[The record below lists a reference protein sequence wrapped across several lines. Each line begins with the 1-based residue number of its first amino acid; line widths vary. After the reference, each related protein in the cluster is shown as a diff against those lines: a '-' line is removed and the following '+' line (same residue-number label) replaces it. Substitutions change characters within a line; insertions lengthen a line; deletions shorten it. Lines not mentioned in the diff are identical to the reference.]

1 MRFLTR
7 ARFQIRLLTPI
18 LTWLILLNLC
28 VASPASTIFA
38 AQETGASDTVA
49 NAEEVQ
55 PTTEAIQASAGISE
69 TVAKAIEPVDAW
81 FGKYLVGP
89 LASFFF
95 FDFYTGPRFDDAG
108 AKTSAGWLG
117 VSLPFVVIWLLAGAI
132 FLTFK
137 MAFINVRGFFHAIA
151 LTMGKYDSPDE
162 VGEVSH
168 FQALTSALSATVG
181 LGNIAGVAIAIGAG
195 GPGATFWMIVI
206 GLLGMSSK
214 FTECTLGQMYRRVDP
229 KTGRVSGGP
238 MRYLADGLKE
248 MGLGPLGSILSV
260 FFALLCIGASF
271 GGGNAFQVGQSLDA
285 IRGDQHFGFIDENPW
300 IYGVTLAILAGV
312 VIIGGI
318 KSIGKVA
325 SKIVPFMCA
334 AYVLM
339 ALYIIGTHLDMVMP
353 AFTSIWENAFNW
365 QAGMGAILGVMVV
378 GIQRA
383 VFSNE
388 AGVGSAAIAHSAAKT
403 DEPVSEGIVALLE
416 PFIDTVVICTM
427 TALVIIIA
435 GGDWVPQTETDALLN
450 KDYGSW
456 SNPAYGE
463 YVSGAKK
470 SGAAL
475 TVAAV
480 SGDAGL
486 KWFKYVLYAAVIL
499 FAYSTIISWFYY
511 GERCWTNLFGEWSS
525 FIYKVM
531 FLTFTVLG
539 SIVTTGNI
547 LDFSDLLILSMALPN
562 MLGLFLLSGKVK
574 AALNDYCQRKRSGE
588 IKPHS

>member
-1 MRFLTR
+1 MLLPIR
-7 ARFQIRLLTPI
+7 ARFQTSSSRPI
-18 LTWLILLNLC
+18 VTWLIVLSLC
-28 VASPASTIFA
+28 VASQPSTMLA
-38 AQETGASDTVA
+38 AQEAGSSDTENIVA
-49 NAEEVQ
+49 DAPSTDEE
-55 PTTEAIQASAGISE
+55 TQAAASISE

-95 FDFYTGPRFDDAG
+95 FDFYTGPRFEEG
-108 AKTSAGWLG
+108 VKTSDGWLG
-117 VSLPFVVIWLLAGAI
+117 VSLPFVVIWLLVGAI
-132 FLTFK
+132 YLTIR
-137 MAFINVRGFFHAIA
+137 MMFINVRGFFHAIA
-151 LTMGKYDSPDE
+151 LTMGKYDDPDD

-181 LGNIAGVAIAIGAG
+181 LGNIAGVAIAIGVG

-214 FTECTLGQMYRRVDP
+214 FTECTLGQMYRRIDP
-229 KTGRVSGGP
+229 VTGRVSGGP
-238 MRYLADGLKE
+238 MRYLAAGLKE
-248 MGLGPLGSILSV
+248 MGLGPLGSFLSI

-285 IRGDQHFGFIDENPW
+285 IRSDPTFEFLDTNPW
-300 IYGVTLAILAGV
+300 IYGLALAVLAGV
-312 VIIGGI
+312 VIVGGI
-318 KSIGKVA
+318 KKIGKVA

-339 ALYIIGTHLDMVMP
+339 AMYIILTHVEMIAP
-353 AFTSIWENAFNW
+353 AMKSILNNAFNW
-365 QAGMGAILGVMVV
+365 QAGYGAILGVMVV

-435 GGDWVPQTETDALLN
+435 GGDWVPQTETNAILN
-450 KDYGSW
+450 NDYGSW
-456 SNPAYGE
+456 SNPTYGE
-463 YVSGAKK
+463 HVSGAKK

-486 KWFKYVLYAAVIL
+486 AWFRYVLYAAVIL

-511 GERCWTNLFGEWSS
+511 GERCWTNLFGESSS
-525 FIYKVM
+525 FIYKAM
-531 FLTFTVLG
+531 YLTFTVLG

-574 AALNDYCQRKRSGE
+574 AALDDYCERLKSGE
-588 IKPHS
+588 IKPH